1 MSPAQG
7 TCRVCRFIL
16 NEMTLTIWFLTILLT
31 AQNPEPLP
39 ELKPFLTEV
48 RKKLHT
54 DNLLLSQYTYT
65 EKRTVVHFHS
75 DQKPVKT
82 EVNVFDIFE
91 GSPERVGYRRQIVRN
106 GMPLTPVELQR
117 GDQEFQKQKEP
128 IERKLK
134 QATPAEREKRRADRL
149 KHEDEVLDDVFGI
162 YDFEMV
168 GREMLN
174 DRPAI
179 LLTFRPRQTFKP
191 KTEEGQ
197 RMRHVAGRAWINEN
211 DHELTRVHL
220 EVIDPISIGLGIL
233 AKLQKGA
240 TIEYERRQFND
251 EIWLPVR
258 IEIAFNLRLL
268 LVKGLNKRQIIEYS
282 DHKKYSV
289 DTILKFTEH

>member
-16 NEMTLTIWFLTILLT
+16 NEMALTIWFLTILLT

-106 GMPLTPVELQR
+106 GMPLTPVELQKE
-117 GDQEFQKQKEP
+117 DQEFQKQKEP
-128 IERKLK
+128 S
-134 QATPAEREKRRADRL
+134 A
-149 KHEDEVLDDVFGI
+149 
-162 YDFEMV
+162 
-168 GREMLN
+168 
-174 DRPAI
+174 
-179 LLTFRPRQTFKP
+179 
-191 KTEEGQ
+191 
-197 RMRHVAGRAWINEN
+197 
-211 DHELTRVHL
+211 
-220 EVIDPISIGLGIL
+220 L
-233 AKLQKGA
+233 AKQRFIKDGHPFLHASIRRENRGTAGVAFDQQIVEVRGRLAGKLAQSEVVDDKKIRTDEA
-240 TIEYERRQFND
+240 T
-251 EIWLPVR
+251 
-258 IEIAFNLRLL
+258 
-268 LVKGLNKRQIIEYS
+268 
-282 DHKKYSV
+282 
-289 DTILKFTEH
+289 